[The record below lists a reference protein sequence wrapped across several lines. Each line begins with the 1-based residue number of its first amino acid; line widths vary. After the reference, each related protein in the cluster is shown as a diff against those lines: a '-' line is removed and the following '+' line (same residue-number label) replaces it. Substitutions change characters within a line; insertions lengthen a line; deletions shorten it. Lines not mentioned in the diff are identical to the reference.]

1 MDIAFL
7 SAKVHRDSPRLAVS
21 SHPYIGSN
29 RATRRVE
36 KEILGASD
44 EMRHCLRYEWNRS
57 VDEVLS
63 ANRDALLVHTQIVG
77 GCVAY
82 LGWYRFGF
90 ILVQVEA

>member
-1 MDIAFL
+1 
-7 SAKVHRDSPRLAVS
+7 
-21 SHPYIGSN
+21 
-29 RATRRVE
+29 
-36 KEILGASD
+36 
-44 EMRHCLRYEWNRS
+44 MRHCLRYEWNRS

-90 ILVQVEA
+90 ILAQVEA